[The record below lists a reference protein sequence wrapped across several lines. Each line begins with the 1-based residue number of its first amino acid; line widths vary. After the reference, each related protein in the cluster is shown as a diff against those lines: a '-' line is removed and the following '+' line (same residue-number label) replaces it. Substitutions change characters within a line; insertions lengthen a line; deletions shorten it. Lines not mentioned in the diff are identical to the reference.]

1 MRRLHVLLLAGAAS
15 ALIGGCFFE
24 PRDPD
29 SGGTAQVCFES
40 FPSREFGLVF
50 QNLDGAYACLQQ
62 DTIEDQLAADFT
74 FKPAPS
80 VEAQF
85 PNVFDNWDA
94 ATESAWLSS
103 LFAGTDSLLA
113 RLRITDVQPPSG
125 DATFG
130 PLVVEA
136 SYRVRHVPRG
146 GTAIVYRGEAFYT
159 LKVVATNWVLETW
172 EEKESPVGQ
181 IPLGNLRGGF
191 AP

>member
-1 MRRLHVLLLAGAAS
+1 MRRLRLLSLAATAS
-15 ALIGGCFFE
+15 ALIAGCFFE
-24 PRDPD
+24 PRRPD
-29 SGGTAQVCFES
+29 SGGTAEVCFES
-40 FPSREFGLVF
+40 FRSIDFGLVF
-50 QNLDGAYACLQQ
+50 ENLDGAYACLQQ
-62 DTIEDQLAADFT
+62 DTIEDQLSAEFT

-85 PNVFDNWDA
+85 PNVFDDWDA

-103 LFAGTDSLLA
+103 LFAGTDSLIA
-113 RLRITDVQPPSG
+113 ELRIEDVQAPSG
-125 DATFG
+125 ELTFG
-130 PLVVEA
+130 PVIVEA

-159 LKVVATNWVLETW
+159 LRVVATNWVLETW